1 MIDEVIEGLP
11 LHFQRENN
19 IKIYRTLKPVIS
31 YIDEL
36 IENLK
41 SQTSLLKCSGIFLDF
56 MGERYEEKRNL
67 REDEEYRQALII
79 KKLALE
85 GFPNTEFLLKITREL
100 TKNEVTEIETRYKN
114 EVASQLFRLNMIDK
128 IKNVNLMPDL
138 NKICEAGAKMYWD
151 LEIINNSS
159 EIRSF
164 SLIEN
169 IKKIEITAD
178 FNLNQ
183 TMKITSESNMNNS
196 IGFTKIIEIRG

>member
-1 MIDEVIEGLP
+1 
-11 LHFQRENN
+11 
-19 IKIYRTLKPVIS
+19 
-31 YIDEL
+31 
-36 IENLK
+36 
-41 SQTSLLKCSGIFLDF
+41 
-56 MGERYEEKRNL
+56 
-67 REDEEYRQALII
+67 
-79 KKLALE
+79 
-85 GFPNTEFLLKITREL
+85 
-100 TKNEVTEIETRYKN
+100 
-114 EVASQLFRLNMIDK
+114 
-128 IKNVNLMPDL
+128 MPDL

>member
-11 LHFQRENN
+11 LHFQKENN

-41 SQTSLLKCSGIFLDF
+41 NQTSLLKCSGIFLDF

-85 GFPNTEFLLKITREL
+85 GFLNTEFLLKITREL

-114 EVASQLFRLNMIDK
+114 EVASQLFRLDMVDK
-128 IKNVNLMPDL
+128 LKNINLMPDL

-164 SLIEN
+164 SLIECV
-169 IKKIEITAD
+169 KKIEITAD

>member
-1 MIDEVIEGLP
+1 
-11 LHFQRENN
+11 
-19 IKIYRTLKPVIS
+19 
-31 YIDEL
+31 
-36 IENLK
+36 
-41 SQTSLLKCSGIFLDF
+41 
-56 MGERYEEKRNL
+56 
-67 REDEEYRQALII
+67 
-79 KKLALE
+79 
-85 GFPNTEFLLKITREL
+85 
-100 TKNEVTEIETRYKN
+100 
-114 EVASQLFRLNMIDK
+114 MIDK

-169 IKKIEITAD
+169 IKKIEIKAD